1 MPAPLGKTPTKK
13 MPKIDVL
20 GLEDSAATRAAVRF
34 FRERRIVVRFVDLR
48 KKPLEATELRLL
60 LDRLGAAA
68 LAGAAPAGAAPA
80 DLLLDRGSLL
90 ARVRADPSLL
100 RLPLVRYGD
109 NVTAGPGETIWREW
123 LARRSGG
130 AAR

>member
-20 GLEDSAATRAAVRF
+20 GIEDSSATRSAIRF

-48 KKPLEATELRLL
+48 KRPIDAAELRLL

-68 LAGAAPAGAAPA
+68 LAGGEPPATA
-80 DLLLDRGSLL
+80 LHRGGLVAL
-90 ARVRADPSLL
+90 VRADPSLL

-109 NVTAGPGETIWREW
+109 AVTAGLDETKWREW

-130 AAR
+130 TR